1 MKIFTPRASDPRP
14 TLFLNV
20 QTVWVLTYT
29 CCKNEEM
36 QQILIINKLRRSE
49 SPRKVDSDLCLLQ
62 EAHSARC
69 QMITN

>member
-1 MKIFTPRASDPRP
+1 MG
-14 TLFLNV
+14 
-20 QTVWVLTYT
+20 TYT
-29 CCKNEEM
+29 CCKNEQI

-62 EAHSARC
+62 ETHSARC